1 MDYEKELIEIEK
13 KKMKALQGIDQSLKS
28 LIGCANQ
35 GVSINVVGSPN
46 AHTYDL
52 IKENREKSKVHC
64 V

>member
-1 MDYEKELIEIEK
+1 MNYEKDLIEIEK

-35 GVSINVVGSPN
+35 VISVNVVGSPD

-52 IKENREKSKVHC
+52 IKENREKRKPHC
-64 V
+64 I